1 LSAQILV
8 DEVLARRLADS
19 GATVLA
25 GPRTG
30 SKTRDFAIP
39 TALPP
44 DSLKA
49 LIDVTVA
56 RVESL
61 PPGIVLAAG
70 NSGQV
75 TGWMED
81 VEAGSAVETRIALDD
96 GRGLWFAVAKAHYL
110 AGQVDDGLLRRV
122 LADVATAA
130 GLSPRDLGPDVR
142 LERRGNFNFL
152 FNYGPEP
159 VTIAHDLLIGQNPVP
174 PAGVAI
180 WRD

>member
-1 LSAQILV
+1 
-8 DEVLARRLADS
+8 
-19 GATVLA
+19 
-25 GPRTG
+25 
-30 SKTRDFAIP
+30 
-39 TALPP
+39 
-44 DSLKA
+44 
-49 LIDVTVA
+49 
-56 RVESL
+56 
-61 PPGIVLAAG
+61 
-70 NSGQV
+70 
-75 TGWMED
+75 MED
-81 VEAGSAVETRIALDD
+81 VEAGAAVETRLALDD
-96 GRGLWFAVAKAHYL
+96 GRGLWFAGAKAHYL

-130 GLSPRDLGPDVR
+130 GLSPRDLGPGVR